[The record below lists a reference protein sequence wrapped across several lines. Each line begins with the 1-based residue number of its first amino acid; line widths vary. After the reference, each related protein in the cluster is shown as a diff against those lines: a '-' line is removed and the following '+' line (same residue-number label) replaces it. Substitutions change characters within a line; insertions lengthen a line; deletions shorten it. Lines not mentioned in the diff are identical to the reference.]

1 MVRASARFLLFT
13 RSAVIIEIWGRH
25 DIEPTLRKSTNPVL
39 HQLGILCIMPITA
52 PFALPLGYGCNLEK
66 YIALTGKQARLFVS
80 LVLFSPTPVIKKMI
94 IVSIQCSFEAS
105 KPV

>member
-13 RSAVIIEIWGRH
+13 RTAVIIEIWGRH

-39 HQLGILCIMPITA
+39 HQLVILCIPA

-94 IVSIQCSFEAS
+94 IVSIQCSFEAG

>member
-13 RSAVIIEIWGRH
+13 RTAVIIEIWGRH

-39 HQLGILCIMPITA
+39 HQLVILCIMSITA

-66 YIALTGKQARLFVS
+66 YIALTGKQARLFCLIGAFFTNPS
-80 LVLFSPTPVIKKMI
+80 N
-94 IVSIQCSFEAS
+94 
-105 KPV
+105 

>member
-13 RSAVIIEIWGRH
+13 RTAVIIEIWGRH

-52 PFALPLGYGCNLEK
+52 PFALPLGYGCSPGLNLEK
-66 YIALTGKQARLFVS
+66 NIDWKTG
-80 LVLFSPTPVIKKMI
+80 T
-94 IVSIQCSFEAS
+94 SFLS
-105 KPV
+105 RWCFFHQPQ

>member
-13 RSAVIIEIWGRH
+13 RTAVIIEIWGRH

-39 HQLGILCIMPITA
+39 HYLVILCILA
-52 PFALPLGYGCNLEK
+52 PFALPLGYGCSPGFNLEK
-66 YIALTGKQARLFVS
+66 NIDWKTGTSFLS
-80 LVLFSPTPVIKKMI
+80 CWCSPTSVIKKMI
-94 IVSIQCSFEAS
+94 IVSIQCSFEAC